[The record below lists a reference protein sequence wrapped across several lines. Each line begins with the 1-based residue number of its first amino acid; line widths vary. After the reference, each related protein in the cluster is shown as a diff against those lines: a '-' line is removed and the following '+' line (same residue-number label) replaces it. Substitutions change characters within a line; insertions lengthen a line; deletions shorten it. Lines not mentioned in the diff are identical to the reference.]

1 MKRLHFLL
9 FAIVLLFGA
18 CSFDDD
24 GVNFHYVPLEIVNAD
39 LPESFDFGRTYT
51 ISVDIFRPD
60 DCTLTDT
67 FDVRR
72 FATDS
77 TNVRTVTAI
86 GILLD
91 KDDCTPVDQEIQD
104 SFEFDVRYTNPY
116 IFRFYSGKDENGD
129 SQFIEMEVPVND
141 PQP

>member
-1 MKRLHFLL
+1 MKRLYFLL
-9 FAIVLLFGA
+9 FSTVFVLGA

-24 GVNFHYVPLEIVNAD
+24 GVNFHYTPLEIVNAD
-39 LPESFDFGRTYT
+39 VPESFDFGGTYT
-51 ISVDIFRPD
+51 ISVDILRPD
-60 DCTLTDT
+60 DCTLTDS

-72 FATDS
+72 FTTDS

-91 KDDCTPVDQEIQD
+91 NDDCLPLDQEIQD
-104 SFEFDVRYTNPY
+104 SFEFEVIYTNPY

-129 SQFIEMEVPVND
+129 SEFIEVEVPVNN